1 MSAIDA
7 MTPPRAT
14 VLGFLLSAVNP
25 KNLAMCVAA
34 GVAVAGGSLSGGGTA
49 VAVAVFTVLAGCT
62 VAVPVL
68 AYAVAA
74 DRMRGPLDRL
84 RTWLERHNSAVMG
97 VLPLVLGVVLVGKG
111 IAGLF

>member
-49 VAVAVFTVLAGCT
+49 VVLIT
-62 VAVPVL
+62 HDRDI
-68 AYAVAA
+68 AA
-74 DRMRGPLDRL
+74 LLPRQVRMRDGR
-84 RTWLERHNSAVMG
+84 
-97 VLPLVLGVVLVGKG
+97 VVHDD
-111 IAGLF
+111 ARAEAAR